1 MCCAA
6 SEGVWESLDDV
17 IMGGRSSSA
26 WQKGVGGGVLEQQS
40 GKTFGRW
47 AGTLV
52 TEGGGFCGTVVK
64 VRCWLVVDDSP
75 SGAVELKRLM
85 LGCRINGGD
94 RYSFVSLSSS
104 WGLRGVLRSCC
115 CCC

>member
-1 MCCAA
+1 MLGPCAA
-6 SEGVWESLDDV
+6 SVLGAWEPLDDV

-26 WQKGVGGGVLEQQS
+26 WQRGVGMGALEQQS

-64 VRCWLVVDDSP
+64 VRRWLFVVDSP
-75 SGAVELKRLM
+75 V
-85 LGCRINGGD
+85 GGWLFGVD
-94 RYSFVSLSSS
+94 RSHRWLIV
-104 WGLRGVLRSCC
+104 CC
-115 CCC
+115 

>member
-1 MCCAA
+1 MYVVRAA
-6 SEGVWESLDDV
+6 SEGVWEPLDDV

-64 VRCWLVVDDSP
+64 VRC
-75 SGAVELKRLM
+75 
-85 LGCRINGGD
+85 
-94 RYSFVSLSSS
+94 
-104 WGLRGVLRSCC
+104 
-115 CCC
+115 